1 MTLLVIYYISMHRL
15 LNTVKDKEEHLPLL
29 LTFDKKY
36 FSVQD
41 SSMEIKIV
49 SRRLVLKTSK
59 YLDIDIHS

>member
-1 MTLLVIYYISMHRL
+1 MHRI